1 MSTNPMRS
9 VRPSRRAVLRSGLAL
24 VASPYVARGSAREE
38 PEGQRLVL
46 LHLSGGNDGL
56 NTVIPYSDPMYSELR
71 PRLGRVARHAI
82 PIDRALGLHPALAK
96 LARVFEAGDLAI
108 IQGVG
113 LPEPDYSHVGSVR
126 MWARRLAW
134 TAGPQVALCA
144 TGGEPWP
151 VKPADYVPGRI
162 AKAFEEIGRA
172 LDEADGPAVIRAT
185 VGGFDTHAD
194 QLDRHECVLR
204 ELDNALAEFHRALRA
219 SDRARRVILIAWSE
233 FGRRPAENAS
243 GGSDHGWAGPV
254 FVLGPAIR
262 GGLYGRPP
270 SLTETD
276 FGNLIPTV
284 ELGTVCRALAAGWLG
299 LRLPATD
306 GCRGTLSIL

>member
-1 MSTNPMRS
+1 MSVNSMRS
-9 VRPSRRAVLRSGLAL
+9 ARPSRRAVLRSGLAL
-24 VASPYVARGSAREE
+24 VAFPYMARGSARGA
-38 PEGQRLVL
+38 PEDRRLVL

-56 NTVIPYSDPMYSELR
+56 NTVIPYADPLYRELR

-82 PIDRALGLHPALAK
+82 PIDPQLGLHPALAK

-113 LPEPDYSHVGSVR
+113 PPEPDYSHVGSVR

-134 TAGPQVALCA
+134 TAGLGMTLCA
-144 TGGEPWP
+144 PGGEPWP
-151 VKPADYVPGRI
+151 VRPADYVPGRI
-162 AKAFEEIGRA
+162 GSTLEEIGSA
-172 LDEADGPAVIRAT
+172 LHEADGPAVIRAT

-204 ELDNALAEFHRALRA
+204 ELDDALAGFHRVLRK
-219 SDRARRVILIAWSE
+219 SGRARRVMLMAWSE
-233 FGRRPAENAS
+233 FGRRPAENA
-243 GGSDHGWAGPV
+243 GGGTDHGWAGPV
-254 FVLGPAIR
+254 FVLGPGIR
-262 GGLYGRPP
+262 GGLYGRAP

-284 ELGTVCRALAAGWLG
+284 ELGTVCRALAARWLG
-299 LRLPATD
+299 LRLPGAD
-306 GCRGTLSIL
+306 GRGGTLPIL